1 MHPDRALFITKVH
14 SWTAV
19 RHPVDLG
26 TSTQPNSTQRGE
38 RSKPELNSA
47 TWGCSHLRDSAVCR
61 QDHAPAVWVCTAEYA
76 CIWKTVCPSASPGM
90 TSRKPKP
97 MDAHIQD
104 PCFSVYPYH
113 TCKRAWCS
121 RITHT
126 FSYRFQVIF
135 IQYLYSFINY
145 LSIVHLYEFSE

>member
-1 MHPDRALFITKVH
+1 MDLCSSPKSQLDSSETRGGSWGQVRSSAPH
-14 SWTAV
+14 S
-19 RHPVDLG
+19 G
-26 TSTQPNSTQRGE
+26 GGGE

-76 CIWKTVCPSASPGM
+76 CIWNTVYPSASPGM

-104 PCFSVYPYH
+104 RCFSVYPYH

-126 FSYRFQVIF
+126 FSYGFQVIF
-135 IQYLYSFINY
+135 IQYFIA
-145 LSIVHLYEFSE
+145 L